1 MPIIY
6 TDNITY
12 ADYAALETAVG
23 WKYNEEQLAACIKG
37 SAYVTAA
44 YETANDKT
52 TNGKSA
58 NSETAK
64 AIGAARL
71 IWDGGDDAILRDVA
85 VLPEYQGRGIGK
97 ELVLRVINFLKEN
110 IREGWSL
117 YLELFAES
125 GRAGFYEK
133 LGFVSRGTVDGDMTH
148 MHLKIAK

>member
-1 MPIIY
+1 MSIIY

-23 WKYNEEQLAACIKG
+23 WKYNPEQLAACIAG

-44 YETANDKT
+44 YETV
-52 TNGKSA
+52 NGENAKI
-58 NSETAK
+58 ETAK

-71 IWDGGDDAILRDVA
+71 IWDGGDDAIMRDVV
-85 VLPEYQGRGIGK
+85 VLPRFQGRGIGK
-97 ELVLRVINFLKEN
+97 ELVLRVINYLNEN
-110 IREGWSL
+110 TREGWSL

-133 LGFVSRGTVDGDMTH
+133 LGFESRGTVDGDMTH
-148 MHLKIAK
+148 MHLKITK

>member
-6 TDNITY
+6 TDKITY
-12 ADYAALETAVG
+12 AGYAALETAVG
-23 WKYNEEQLAACIKG
+23 WKYNEEQLAECIKG

-44 YETANDKT
+44 YDGGETADKQ
-52 TNGKSA
+52 
-58 NSETAK
+58 NSAK

-71 IWDGGDDAILRDVA
+71 IWDGGDDAIIRDVA

-97 ELVLRVINFLKEN
+97 ELVLRVVKYLRDN

-133 LGFVSRGTVDGDMTH
+133 LGFNCCGTVNGDMTY
-148 MHLKIAK
+148 MRLLIKK